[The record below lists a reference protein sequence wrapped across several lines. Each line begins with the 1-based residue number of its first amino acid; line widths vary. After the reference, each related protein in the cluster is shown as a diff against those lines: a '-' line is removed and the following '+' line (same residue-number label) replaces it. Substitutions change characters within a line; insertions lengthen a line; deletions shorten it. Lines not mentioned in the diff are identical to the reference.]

1 MRYWINTISLAHV
14 RIGVEGGFTQA
25 DHGENT
31 RLKRLEE
38 GDLIAFYSPRTEF
51 RGGEPLQAFT
61 AIGRLADAE
70 PYQVEMTPDFY
81 PWRRRVE
88 FLESEAAPIRPLID
102 ELGFIRN
109 KQQWGYPFRRGLFE
123 VERADFERIAGA
135 MNVELEKASRSVST
149 KR

>member
-1 MRYWINTISLAHV
+1 V
-14 RIGVEGGFTQA
+14 
-25 DHGENT
+25 
-31 RLKRLEE
+31 
-38 GDLIAFYSPRTEF
+38 FYSPRTEF

-61 AIGRLADAE
+61 AIGRIADEE
-70 PYQVEMTPDFY
+70 PYQIEMTPEFH
-81 PWRRRVE
+81 PWRRSVE
-88 FLESEAAPIRPLID
+88 FFASEAAPIRPLIEKLD
-102 ELGFIRN
+102 FIQN